1 MANIDFDILSMKI
14 PQPEPECG
22 SLLIA
27 EPLLDDGCFSRSTV
41 CIIDHT
47 TENGS
52 MGLVTNRL
60 SNYMLQDVVDGIE
73 TNEEIP
79 VYVGGP
85 VHHDRLYYIHTFG
98 DEIPESVE
106 IVPGLYVGG
115 DFERV
120 KELIAMGAKVKG
132 NMRFFIGYSGWE
144 SGQLRGELD
153 RFEWAVGSVN
163 IYDVLN
169 LSENDAWREAVK
181 QLADRYRVWL
191 NLPKDVELN

>member
-27 EPLLDDGCFSRSTV
+27 APLLDDGCFSRSTV

-85 VHHDRLYYIHTFG
+85 VHHDRLY
-98 DEIPESVE
+98 
-106 IVPGLYVGG
+106 
-115 DFERV
+115 
-120 KELIAMGAKVKG
+120 
-132 NMRFFIGYSGWE
+132 
-144 SGQLRGELD
+144 
-153 RFEWAVGSVN
+153 
-163 IYDVLN
+163 
-169 LSENDAWREAVK
+169 
-181 QLADRYRVWL
+181 
-191 NLPKDVELN
+191 